1 MAKKYR
7 KIKRQK
13 IHYKGRR
20 NRKNVIKTILFIIL
34 ILVLVFLAYS
44 VAGPI
49 KQLLSGELGNSSTL
63 ASSEEQPSSQQNVS
77 SEASSQPQPE
87 TVTKAVTM
95 PLETA
100 LDQTKLDPFLTT
112 AKANGYTAVLVELKD
127 ENGTVWFQSEEITA
141 LCKNAVAENALSA
154 PELAKKIKD
163 AGLTPIA
170 AAHTFKD
177 KTAPNKA
184 IGNTFMVKNSN
195 STWWDT
201 SAEKGGKPWLNP
213 YKENARSYN
222 TKVVEELA
230 KAGFETIVLRSVQFP
245 DVRSMA
251 KAELDT
257 SPTVPE
263 ILSQYVTEAQT
274 AAQNN
279 GARVLVS
286 YDSVDYWNAKAVAYG
301 GEAGGIRA
309 EQIAPVIR
317 LSDYGDT
324 LTIGETVI
332 ENPSANIGTAMQ
344 AVIGEIKARTGLTEQ
359 QIVPVVAQGQDA
371 AAITAALETA
381 GIKNCIVE

>member
-77 SEASSQPQPE
+77 SEVSSQPQPE

-201 SAEKGGKPWLNP
+201 SAEKA
-213 YKENARSYN
+213 ENRGS
-222 TKVVEELA
+222 
-230 KAGFETIVLRSVQFP
+230 IP
-245 DVRSMA
+245 
-251 KAELDT
+251 
-257 SPTVPE
+257 
-263 ILSQYVTEAQT
+263 
-274 AAQNN
+274 
-279 GARVLVS
+279 
-286 YDSVDYWNAKAVAYG
+286 
-301 GEAGGIRA
+301 IR
-309 EQIAPVIR
+309 
-317 LSDYGDT
+317 
-324 LTIGETVI
+324 
-332 ENPSANIGTAMQ
+332 
-344 AVIGEIKARTGLTEQ
+344 RTRGL
-359 QIVPVVAQGQDA
+359 IIPRW
-371 AAITAALETA
+371 
-381 GIKNCIVE
+381 